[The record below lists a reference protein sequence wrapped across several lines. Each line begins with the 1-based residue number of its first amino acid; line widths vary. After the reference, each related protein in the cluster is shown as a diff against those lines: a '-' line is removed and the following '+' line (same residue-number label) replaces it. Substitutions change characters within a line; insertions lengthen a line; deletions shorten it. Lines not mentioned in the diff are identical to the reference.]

1 MTKDPST
8 FVLRSK
14 SPVSAGTYGDVSFCT
29 WIATVCSAF
38 SDAAFSLSG
47 ITLRPLVWTENF
59 NISVPPDFPVTHFY
73 AEILEIHGVHVVDII
88 VSSVDFLCGP
98 IWMNS
103 LAFYKEGV
111 FSCG

>member
-1 MTKDPST
+1 MTKGPST

-59 NISVPPDFPVTHFY
+59 NISVPPDFPVAHLS
-73 AEILEIHGVHVVDII
+73 AKILEIHRVHVVDII
-88 VSSVDFLCGP
+88 VSGVDFLRRP
-98 IWMNS
+98 VRMNGFT
-103 LAFYKEGV
+103 FYKEGV

>member
-1 MTKDPST
+1 MTKGPST

-14 SPVSAGTYGDVSFCT
+14 SPVNAGTYGDVSFCT

-38 SDAAFSLSG
+38 SDAAFSLYG
-47 ITLRPLVWTENF
+47 ITLRPPVWTETF
-59 NISVPPDFPVTHFY
+59 NISVPPDFPVAHVSS
-73 AEILEIHGVHVVDII
+73 EVLEIHGVHVVDII

-103 LAFYKEGV
+103 LTLYKEGV
-111 FSCG
+111 LTS